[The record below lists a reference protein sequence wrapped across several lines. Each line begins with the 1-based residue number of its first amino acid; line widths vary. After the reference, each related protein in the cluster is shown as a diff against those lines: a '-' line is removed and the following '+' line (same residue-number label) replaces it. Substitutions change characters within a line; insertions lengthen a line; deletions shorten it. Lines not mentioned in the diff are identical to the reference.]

1 MKIRP
6 ILKIGIVILFLMFT
20 ISSLT
25 FAGDKDIVKTP
36 GDKDI
41 VKTQGI
47 IMAIELFKNSMVV
60 NERLVVWDQQTLF
73 YNEKAKSITVDQLKT
88 KNWVYLEG
96 VLDQAKKRVLAKKI
110 YLLPKYIDD
119 KEKHLYPFIQ

>member
-1 MKIRP
+1 VKIRQ
-6 ILKIGIVILFLMFT
+6 ILKIGVTILFLTFT

-25 FAGDKDIVKTP
+25 FA

-60 NERLVVWDQQTLF
+60 NERLVVWDQKTLF
-73 YNEKAKSITVDQLKT
+73 YDEKAKSITVDQLKT

-96 VLDQAKKRVLAKKI
+96 VLDKPNKRVLAKKI

>member
-1 MKIRP
+1 VKIRQ
-6 ILKIGIVILFLMFT
+6 ILKIGVTILFLTFT

-25 FAGDKDIVKTP
+25 FA

-60 NERLVVWDQQTLF
+60 NERKVVWDPQTLC
-73 YNEKAKSITVDQLKT
+73 NNDKGKLITVDQLKVE
-88 KNWVYLEG
+88 NWVYLEG
-96 VLDQAKKRVLAKKI
+96 VYDKGKKRILAKKI
-110 YLLPKYIDD
+110 YLLPKYIDE
-119 KEKHLYPFIQ
+119 KQKHLYPFMQ

>member
-1 MKIRP
+1 MEIRR
-6 ILKIGIVILFLMFT
+6 IVKIGIPILFLTFT
-20 ISSLT
+20 IASLT
-25 FAGDKDIVKTP
+25 FAA
-36 GDKDI
+36 DKDI

-73 YNEKAKSITVDQLKT
+73 NNEKAKSITVDQFKT

-96 VLDQAKKRVLAKKI
+96 LLDKDKKRVLAKKI
-110 YLLPKYIDD
+110 YLLPKYIDG

>member
-1 MKIRP
+1 
-6 ILKIGIVILFLMFT
+6 
-20 ISSLT
+20 
-25 FAGDKDIVKTP
+25 
-36 GDKDI
+36 
-41 VKTQGI
+41 
-47 IMAIELFKNSMVV
+47 MAIELFKNSMVV

-73 YNEKAKSITVDQLKT
+73 YNEKAMSITVDQFKT

-96 VLDQAKKRVLAKKI
+96 VLDNAKKRVLAKKI

>member
-1 MKIRP
+1 
-6 ILKIGIVILFLMFT
+6 MFT
-20 ISSLT
+20 VASLT
-25 FAGDKDIVKTP
+25 FAA
-36 GDKDI
+36 DKDI

-47 IMAIELFKNSMVV
+47 IMAIDFIKNSMVV

-73 YNEKAKSITVDQLKT
+73 NNEKAKPITVDQLKT

-96 VLDQAKKRVLAKKI
+96 VLDKDRKRVLAKKI

-119 KEKHLYPFIQ
+119 KQKHLYPFIQ

>member
-1 MKIRP
+1 
-6 ILKIGIVILFLMFT
+6 
-20 ISSLT
+20 
-25 FAGDKDIVKTP
+25 
-36 GDKDI
+36 
-41 VKTQGI
+41 
-47 IMAIELFKNSMVV
+47 MAIDFIKNSMVV

-73 YNEKAKSITVDQLKT
+73 NNEKAKPITVDQLKT

-96 VLDQAKKRVLAKKI
+96 VLDKDRKRVLAKKI

>member
-1 MKIRP
+1 MEIRW
-6 ILKIGIVILFLMFT
+6 IVKIGITILFLTFT

-25 FAGDKDIVKTP
+25 FA

-60 NERLVVWDQQTLF
+60 NERLVVWDQQTF
-73 YNEKAKSITVDQLKT
+73 FNNEKGKPITVDQLKT

-96 VLDQAKKRVLAKKI
+96 VLEKEKKRVLAKKI
-110 YLLPKYIDD
+110 YLIPKYIDG